1 MRDQNCVGCRLEA
14 LHGGQAGDV
23 DLAIDP
29 ELLEKKGLDALY
41 QQASGTKESYS
52 DMVADNAAARKR
64 KLEGQAAKGSKKSK
78 DASFKF

>member
-1 MRDQNCVGCRLEA
+1 LKCYVVHRLEA
-14 LHGGQAGDV
+14 LHGGQRGEVDV
-23 DLAIDP
+23 AIDP

-41 QQASGTKESYS
+41 QQAAGSSKESYA

-78 DASFKF
+78 DTSFKF